1 MTRSSSPK
9 VTRVF
14 LVRHGEAEVSVQGR
28 CCGQLDP
35 ILSPKG
41 AEQMRGAVALLSRVR
56 VDAVYASPSRRAVES
71 ALALQPAGDVRIEP
85 SFQEMNFGRLEGLLY
100 EEAAQRYPDVYE
112 KWMKQP
118 HLVEFPGGETFQIMR
133 RRVVGAWKRLLR
145 RHAGQTVVV
154 VAHGGVN
161 RIVLAEGLRLRAR
174 HVFRLA
180 QDYGAVS
187 LIEYRGRTP
196 TVRLLNASPFALG
209 RIAC

>member
-1 MTRSSSPK
+1 
-9 VTRVF
+9 
-14 LVRHGEAEVSVQGR
+14 
-28 CCGQLDP
+28 
-35 ILSPKG
+35 
-41 AEQMRGAVALLSRVR
+41 
-56 VDAVYASPSRRAVES
+56 
-71 ALALQPAGDVRIEP
+71 
-85 SFQEMNFGRLEGLLY
+85 MNFGKLEGLLY
-100 EEAAQRYPDVYE
+100 EEAAQQYPEVYQ

-145 RHAGQTVVV
+145 RHTRQTIVV

-174 HVFRLA
+174 HIFRLA

-196 TVRLLNASPFALG
+196 TVRLLNASPFAL
-209 RIAC
+209 RRVAC